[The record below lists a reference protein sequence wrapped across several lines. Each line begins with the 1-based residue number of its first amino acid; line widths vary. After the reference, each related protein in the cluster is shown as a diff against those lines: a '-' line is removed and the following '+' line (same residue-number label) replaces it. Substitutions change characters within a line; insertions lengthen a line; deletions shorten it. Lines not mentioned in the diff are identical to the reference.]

1 MVKLNRVTRGIKA
14 DKILLKLCDSARSTQ
29 DGFDCCILHTK
40 TFLSYVGVSASV
52 CDSVWWLCRVPDSE
66 MQNPGGSVKD
76 RIAVYMIEQAEA
88 RGEIAPGKTTIIEAT
103 SGNTGIGLAMGKQ
116 IVAVNPTHTKSHR
129 MRDHGQRSQRYDT
142 VDSTGGIS

>member
-1 MVKLNRVTRGIKA
+1 M
-14 DKILLKLCDSARSTQ
+14 
-29 DGFDCCILHTK
+29 
-40 TFLSYVGVSASV
+40 
-52 CDSVWWLCRVPDSE
+52 
-66 MQNPGGSVKD
+66 KD